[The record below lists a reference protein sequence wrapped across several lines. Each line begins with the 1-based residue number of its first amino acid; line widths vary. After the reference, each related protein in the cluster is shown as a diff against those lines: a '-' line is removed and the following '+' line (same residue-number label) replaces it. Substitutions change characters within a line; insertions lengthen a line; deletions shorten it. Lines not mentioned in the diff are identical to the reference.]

1 MMALTEKQKT
11 TLGEVKEKIEE
22 WKAEQLEQIDREF
35 IFLNSLSFAESALS
49 GLVVSEL
56 VDQVVEDIKSL
67 QLFGE
72 AYEDDGD

>member
-1 MMALTEKQKT
+1 MALTEKQKG
-11 TLGEVKEKIEE
+11 TLGDVKGKIEE
-22 WKAEQLEQIDREF
+22 WKAEQLDLIDREF

-49 GLVVSEL
+49 GLVISDL
-56 VDQVVEDIKSL
+56 VDKVVEDIKSL

>member
-1 MMALTEKQKT
+1 MALTEKQKT